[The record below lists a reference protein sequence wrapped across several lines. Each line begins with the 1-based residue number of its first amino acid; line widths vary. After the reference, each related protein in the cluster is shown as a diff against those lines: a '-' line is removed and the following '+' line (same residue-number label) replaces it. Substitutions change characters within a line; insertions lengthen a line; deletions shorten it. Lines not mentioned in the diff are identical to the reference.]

1 LRDIVSS
8 RLGPAGLTAAL
19 GLALALFAGLGPAS
33 ASAACSAETS
43 GGLSMSANDC
53 KPIKKARL
61 VRGKAIAPDT
71 APARVKRVIK
81 WANRIRNKP
90 YVYGGGHASFKAKG
104 YDCSGSVSYAL
115 RGGRFIKSSMP
126 SGSYINWKRRGVGR
140 WITTYA
146 NGGHMYMVVAGLSF
160 DTSNM
165 RSSGGNRWST
175 TIRSPRGFTARHPG
189 NY

>member
-1 LRDIVSS
+1 VSS
-8 RLGPAGLTAAL
+8 RFRAVGISALL
-19 GLALALFAGLGPAS
+19 GLALALFAGTAPAVAGNS
-33 ASAACSAETS
+33 CSADNS

-53 KPIKKARL
+53 KPIKKARI
-61 VRGKAIAPDT
+61 VNGKAVAPDS
-71 APARVKRVIK
+71 APNRIKRVIK
-81 WANRIRNKP
+81 WANRIRNKR
-90 YVYGGGHASFKAKG
+90 YVYGGGHASFRSRG

-115 RGGRFIKSSMP
+115 RGGRFLKSPMP
-126 SGSYINWKRRGVGR
+126 SGSFENWKKPGPGR

-165 RSSGGNRWST
+165 GGNRGNRWST
-175 TIRSPRGFTARHPG
+175 TIRSPRGFIARHPG